1 MAAESRRRLRLTA
14 RAIENWA
21 PWIGA
26 GLFLAAYHWW
36 GKAPWPKE
44 PDALLGASG
53 GAAAVLIGFLATA
66 KAIVLSLSGTRLY
79 RTLRDA
85 GYHEDML
92 NYILSATLAGLVFM
106 VFSIAGFFVL
116 TKGMAPPFWYP
127 RIWFF
132 LGTVSLLLFWRFTN
146 ILFRML
152 RHV

>member
-1 MAAESRRRLRLTA
+1 V
-14 RAIENWA
+14 
-21 PWIGA
+21 A
-26 GLFLAAYHWW
+26 GLLLAVYHWW

-85 GYHEDML
+85 GYHQDML
-92 NYILSATLAGLVFM
+92 DYILTAMLAGLVFM

-116 TKGMAPPFWYP
+116 AKGEAPPIWYP
-127 RIWFF
+127 RTWFF